1 METVVAFVEE
11 AVKQLVN
18 EPDQVKVETVADRHG
33 KIIKVTV
40 APGDVGRV
48 IGKDGR
54 VITNLRTMSNAVAA
68 KARVKAVVKVQS
80 ED

>member
-1 METVVAFVEE
+1 METVIGFVEE

-18 EPDQVKVETVADRHG
+18 EPDEVKVTEVADRHG
-33 KIIKVTV
+33 KIIKVMV
-40 APGDVGRV
+40 SPNDVGRI

-54 VITNLRTMSNAVAA
+54 VITNLRTMANAVAG
-68 KARVKAVVKVQS
+68 KARVKAVVKVQT